1 MRGPHDRRSGYFYK
15 KPDILCKIVLSIF
28 QLLAIFTASFGLAH
42 VILKIK
48 AAPAFMFFMISSCAL
63 YTFHRLEKEM
73 ES

>member
-1 MRGPHDRRSGYFYK
+1 MRCPHDRRSGYFYK

-42 VILKIK
+42 VILGRKTF
-48 AAPAFMFFMISSCAL
+48 PAFIFFIISSGSL
-63 YTFHRLEKEM
+63 YTFHKLEKEI